1 MPYACTHTIADFT
14 CTDHRGR
21 QYGACQA
28 CRASLTR
35 AHGQTSWTP
44 CTRSQTA
51 RVALGASRAV
61 VSLVV
66 LHQSMALLARM
77 SPRPPRGA
85 TPEQRRAYLERY
97 QQLNNGTDLAD
108 SRQAQNYVVYLV
120 GELWC
125 VLGV

>member
-44 CTRSQTA
+44 CTRGQTV

-85 TPEQRRAYLERY
+85 TPEQRRAYFERY
-97 QQLNNGTDLAD
+97 QQLNELVEH
-108 SRQAQNYVVYLV
+108 SRAQGSGGDWTARLRLLR
-120 GELWC
+120 GLPA
-125 VLGV
+125 